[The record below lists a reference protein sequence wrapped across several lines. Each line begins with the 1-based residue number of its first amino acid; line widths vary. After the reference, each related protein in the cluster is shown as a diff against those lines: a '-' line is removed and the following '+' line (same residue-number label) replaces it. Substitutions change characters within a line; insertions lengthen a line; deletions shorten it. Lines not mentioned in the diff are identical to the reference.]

1 MQKPRNA
8 LDDCLRILA
17 GSSSIAGIYVL
28 YRLFELTG
36 STLTTQDI
44 RLLLTLSMT
53 ILILAVALIFA
64 YLVLFLYERLLY
76 VFQQF
81 KKIKN
86 PDGLTPQTERL
97 SHLELTM
104 ISALERIENRLALLE
119 GRIGEEHVF
128 PVSYEIDP
136 HELRSSNF

>member
-17 GSSSIAGIYVL
+17 GSGSIAGIYVL
-28 YRLFELTG
+28 YRLFELTRP
-36 STLTTQDI
+36 TLTTQDI
-44 RLLLTLSMT
+44 RLFLTLSIT

-86 PDGLTPQTERL
+86 PAKFTPETERL

-104 ISALERIENRLALLE
+104 MSALERIENRLALLE
-119 GRIGEEHVF
+119 GKVGEEHVF
-128 PVSYEIDP
+128 PVSYDIDP